1 MGGGIG
7 RLFGRKCVVVWQAD
21 SGRGFSRADFIPTL
35 TGPGRDNM
43 ETIWTTVAQRIS
55 EATGAAFAARSQHAV
70 GGGCINSATV
80 LQDDNRRYFVK
91 LSDAKRL
98 GMFEAEAEGLKDI
111 ARTRSVRVPEPVCW
125 GTADGSAFIVLEYL
139 DLGGADSRSLEK
151 LGQQLAQMH
160 RATHDRFGWRM
171 DNTIGST
178 PQINT
183 PASDWLEF
191 WRDRRLGFQLQLAD
205 RNGHHLM
212 NKGERLMADL
222 GEFFHGYRPAASL
235 LHGDLWGGNVGAAE
249 QQPVIFDPAVYYGD
263 READIAMTE
272 LFGGFSARFYQ
283 AYQETWPLDAGYK
296 VRKTLY
302 NLYHVLNHFNLFG
315 GGYGSQAER
324 MIDSLLNELR

>member
-1 MGGGIG
+1 MGGGIC
-7 RLFGRKCVVVWQAD
+7 RLFGRKCVVVWQDD
-21 SGRGFSRADFIPTL
+21 SGHYFSRADFIPTL
-35 TGPGRDNM
+35 KGPVGDKM
-43 ETIWTTVAQRIS
+43 ETIWITVAQRIS
-55 EATGAAFAARSQHAV
+55 DATGAAFAARSQLAV

-80 LQDDNRRYFVK
+80 LQGDNRRYFVK
-91 LSDAKRL
+91 LNDASRL
-98 GMFEAEAEGLKDI
+98 GMFEAEAEGLKEI

-139 DLGGADSRSLEK
+139 DLGGTDSRSLEK

-160 RATHDRFGWRM
+160 RTTHDRFGWRM

-183 PASDWLEF
+183 PSSDWLEF
-191 WRDRRLGFQLQLAD
+191 WRERRLGFQLKLAA
-205 RNGHHLM
+205 RNGGNFM

-249 QQPVIFDPAVYYGD
+249 QDPVIFDPAVYFGD

-315 GGYGSQAER
+315 GGYGSQAEH
-324 MIDSLLNELR
+324 MIDSLLSELR